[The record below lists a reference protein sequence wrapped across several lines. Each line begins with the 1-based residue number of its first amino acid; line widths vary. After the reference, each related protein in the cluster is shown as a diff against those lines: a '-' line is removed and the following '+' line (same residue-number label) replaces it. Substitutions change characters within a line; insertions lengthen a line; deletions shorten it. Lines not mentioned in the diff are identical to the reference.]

1 MKMTGLKNQVIKGLK
16 IVIRYGLIVLNDGFI
31 CIPAKKDLIMFESFN
46 GNDIN
51 DNPAAIYRQLVA
63 DRPAFEATAYFGV
76 KPRRYRELHA
86 KYPEIKLVKRF
97 SFKWVWLMAHAGYW
111 VLNSRLPN
119 WWRKNKG
126 TVYIQTWH
134 GTPLKH
140 LGVDIEH
147 VAIPG
152 TKTTDY
158 YRQFTR
164 EAARWDYLIA
174 PNDYSKQIFRSA
186 FQFHNHFLDI
196 GYPRNDVLYHEN
208 QPAAIQSL
216 KLRLVGSADAT
227 VMTYAPTWRDDDA
240 IKTGQ
245 YHFELPFDLQ
255 RFFDHVSDNTI
266 LVLRPHYLVK
276 DHIDIR
282 GFEDRVKIIADE
294 DIANLYLITD
304 LMITDYSSVMFD
316 YANLNRPMLFYAYDL
331 EHYRDQLRGFY
342 FNYQA
347 EIPGPLAIT
356 EEQLDQYLSQFS
368 KLGTFADYQSQL
380 AGFNQKYCEWEDG
393 SASEK
398 VAQLILGGMGK

>member
-1 MKMTGLKNQVIKGLK
+1 MASFKTQLIQAVK
-16 IVIRYGLIVLNDGFI
+16 IVIRFGLIVLNDGFI
-31 CIPAKKDLIMFESFN
+31 CLRSKKSLIIFESFN

-51 DNPAAIYRQLVA
+51 DNPAAIYQALVKTKPEL
-63 DRPAFEATAYFGV
+63 RPSAYFGV
-76 KPRRYRELHA
+76 KPKRYRALHA

-111 VLNSRLPN
+111 VFNSRLPN

-126 TVYIQTWH
+126 TTYIQTWH

-152 TKTTDY
+152 TKTEDY

-164 EAARWDYLIA
+164 EASRWDYLIA

-186 FQFHNHFLDI
+186 FQFHNQFLDI
-196 GYPRNDVLYHEN
+196 GYPRNDVLYQQN
-208 QPAAIQSL
+208 QPAIIRQL
-216 KLRLVGSADAT
+216 KQQLVGDAKAT
-227 VMTYAPTWRDDDA
+227 VVTYAPTWRDDDA

-245 YHFELPFDLQ
+245 YHFELPFNLQ
-255 RFFDHVSDNTI
+255 RFFEQVDDRTI

-276 DHIDIR
+276 DHIDIH

-294 DIANLYLITD
+294 DIAKLYLVSD
-304 LMITDYSSVMFD
+304 LLITDYSSVMFD
-316 YANLNRPMLFYAYDL
+316 FANLNRPMLFYAYDL

-342 FNYQA
+342 FDYQA
-347 EIPGPLAIT
+347 EIPGPLAT
-356 EEQLDQYLSQFS
+356 NERQFDKYLKQFS
-368 KLGTFADYQSQL
+368 TSHDFQNYQSQM
-380 AGFNQKYCEWEDG
+380 AGFNQKYCVWEDG
-393 SASEK
+393 TASQK
-398 VAQLILGGMGK
+398 VADLILRGIYK